1 MKFRIEFWSINQLKE
16 KYDLG
21 KLNLNP
27 PYQRKFIWSLND
39 QQTLIQSILKGYAI
53 PNIFLFEFK
62 NEFFDMV
69 DGQQRTRTILGY
81 IEDQFKTA
89 DGFFYSD
96 LENKELLNQ
105 YVIPVTIIEEI
116 AKDEHIEEFYS
127 LVNKAGIH
135 LNRPELKKAEYF
147 DTKFL
152 KLVTELSNIDN
163 FQSLDLFTE
172 TTSKRMN
179 DVDFVSELATYLI
192 EGITDK
198 KIKVDKVFENDIS
211 SDNYDKLK
219 TQFELIL
226 KIFVELNS
234 IFPIKKTR
242 YKQRNDFYTLFGFIH
257 QNLTLN
263 IDTFKYFYSLLVKF
277 NDDINPS
284 NEKCE
289 PFQLYAFH
297 CISQSNSKNA
307 REERFK
313 ILSGIFLNKN
323 KKPNKFQKSILNY
336 YSLNTED
343 LITIEGNL
351 NISLEKLKLDSYVL

>member
-1 MKFRIEFWSINQLKE
+1 MKFRIEVWSIEQLKE
-16 KYDLG
+16 KYDKG

-53 PNIFLFEFK
+53 PNIFLFEYK
-62 NEFFDMV
+62 VGFFEMV

-81 IEDQFKTA
+81 IENQFKTSS
-89 DGFFYSD
+89 GIFYNQ
-96 LENKELLNQ
+96 LENKAILNQ
-105 YVIPVTIIEEI
+105 YVIPVTIIEKIE
-116 AKDEHIEEFYS
+116 KNEFIEEFYS
-127 LVNKAGIH
+127 LVNKSGIH

-152 KLVTELSNIDN
+152 KLITELSNNEN
-163 FQSLDLFTE
+163 FQSLNLFTE

-179 DVDFVSELATYLI
+179 DVDFISELVTYLI
-192 EGITDK
+192 EGISDK

-211 SDNYDKLK
+211 DEKYDKLK
-219 TQFELIL
+219 LRFESIL
-226 KIFVELNS
+226 SVFSLFDS

-242 YKQRNDFYTLFGFIH
+242 YKQRNDLYTLFGFIDN
-257 QNLTLN
+257 NLTLKL
-263 IDTFKYFYSLLVKF
+263 DTLEYFYRLLLKF
-277 NDDINPS
+277 NDHINPS

-307 REERFK
+307 REERLK
-313 ILSGIFLNKN
+313 IISDIFLNNN
-323 KKPNKFQKSILNY
+323 KKPNKYQKSILNY
-336 YSLNTED
+336 FELKIDD
-343 LITIEGNL
+343 LKILEGYL
-351 NISLEKLKLDSYVL
+351 NISLEKLK